1 MYPKNMRQIYVEAL
15 SKFGTRPQLR
25 MLQEECAE
33 LIVAVSHY
41 CRSRETGLAE
51 LKEELSD
58 VYIMVGQIIEF
69 VGQEEMKTEINNKLQ
84 KKIRR
89 ILDKER
95 FDEN

>member
-1 MYPKNMRQIYVEAL
+1 MYSEDMREIYIEAL
-15 SKFGTRPQLR
+15 DKFGAEPQLR

-41 CRSRETGLAE
+41 CRSRETGLSE

-69 VGQEEMKTEINNKLQ
+69 VGQEEMKKEIYEKLQ
-84 KKIRR
+84 KKVRR
-89 ILDKER
+89 ILDA
-95 FDEN
+95 D